1 MIEFGY
7 RASYTIRN
15 PFNREVA
22 ELIARGLAEYFV
34 QLAKTTVPVRTGR
47 LQASIHIDRVENF
60 GNQVRVD
67 VVASTKYAAVVEFGR
82 RKFAPFPGRFYFKR
96 AHEMLLEYVSQYI
109 DDIVEFHSIVERS

>member
-15 PFNREVA
+15 PFNRGVA

-47 LQASIHIDRVENF
+47 LRGSIHIDRIENY

-67 VVASTKYAAVVEFGR
+67 VVASKEYAAVVEFGR
-82 RKFAPFPGRFYFKR
+82 HKFAPFPGRFYFRR
-96 AHEMLLEYVSQYI
+96 AHEMLLEYVTKYI
-109 DDIVEFHSIVERS
+109 DDIVQFHSIEERS